1 MTALSSTGALE
12 SETTTRSAGVAA
24 PVAGGRPP
32 AYVVAFLVMIVVDT
46 TSGYSRLLGFP
57 LPPQRLLL
65 GVGIVLLA
73 LDRRPW
79 RRRRLRL
86 RPVHVAAA
94 VLLGWVLWSAS
105 GVGTLSTSLGF
116 YAFLDRLAVPIGA
129 FTFGPVIFATRR
141 DRQLLL
147 KVLTVL
153 GLYLGVTGV
162 FELFGPHALVFP
174 RYIVDPSV
182 GIQYGRARGPFAESE
197 ADGLTMTAC
206 AFAGGLLAWQ
216 SKARWRLAG
225 VASAAASLLGVFLTL
240 TRANWVGAGGAV
252 LLTFVVVRPLRRW
265 LALLV
270 PTTLVAGVALLAFIP
285 SLALAV
291 TGRAKSERSVLDR
304 YNTDNA
310 ALRII
315 DQHPLTGV
323 GWERF
328 IVVGGDY
335 VRQASTYPI
344 TNVRLETHNVF
355 LGRAAELGLPAAL
368 VFVLAIAFGPV
379 RAILRR
385 ATGEFAGWRVVS
397 LGVVLSW
404 FVSAMLSPL
413 PYSTPNLLF
422 WLIPGVTLMPYL
434 TRERSSGEDRHPVG
448 AQEPEDSLTVGVDAV
463 AGLRT

>member
-1 MTALSSTGALE
+1 MTAPSPAGTLGARAEPRPTPAAARVPVTALDPA
-12 SETTTRSAGVAA
+12 SA
-24 PVAGGRPP
+24 GRPP
-32 AYVVAFLVMIVVDT
+32 AYVVVFLVMILADT

-65 GVGIVLLA
+65 ALGIVLLA

-79 RRRRLRL
+79 RRLRLRL

-105 GVGTLSTSLGF
+105 GAGTLSTSLGF
-116 YAFLDRLAVPIGA
+116 YAFLDRLAVPMGA
-129 FTFGPVIFATRR
+129 FTFGPVVFATRR

-153 GLYLGVTGV
+153 GLYLGVTAV
-162 FELFGPHALVFP
+162 LEFFGPHALVFP
-174 RYIVDPSV
+174 RYIVDPGV

-197 ADGLTMTAC
+197 ADGLAMTAC
-206 AFAGGLLAWQ
+206 GFAGGLLAWQ
-216 SKARWRLAG
+216 SVRWRRAG
-225 VASAAASLLGVFLTL
+225 VACAAACLLGVFLTL
-240 TRANWVGAGGAV
+240 TRANWVGAGAAV
-252 LLTFVVVRPLRRW
+252 LLAFVAVRPLRRW
-265 LALLV
+265 LAVLV
-270 PTTLVAGVALLAFIP
+270 PATLVSGVALLSFIP

-291 TGRAKSERSVLDR
+291 TDRTKTQRSVLDR

-315 DQHPLTGV
+315 DQHPLSGV

-328 IVVGGDY
+328 IVVGSDY

-344 TNVRLETHNVF
+344 TNVGIETHNVF
-355 LGRAAELGLPAAL
+355 LGRAAELGLPAAI
-368 VFVLAIAFGPV
+368 VFVLAVALGPLRAVLRPV
-379 RAILRR
+379 R
-385 ATGEFAGWRVVS
+385 GEFAGWRVVS

-404 FVSAMLSPL
+404 FVCAMLSPL
-413 PYSTPNLLF
+413 TYSTPNLLF

-434 TRERSSGEDRHPVG
+434 TRDRSGGDVLSGD
-448 AQEPEDSLTVGVDAV
+448 
-463 AGLRT
+463 LRRPS